1 LSATLVLGDLT
12 ASCGPHGH
20 QAQAKDSYKKKK
32 KKKEKKKKNQ
42 LINLKIVGD
51 DLAQYFPGFGG
62 ADRGRVE
69 LR

>member
-1 LSATLVLGDLT
+1 MGTRHKQKT
-12 ASCGPHGH
+12 HT
-20 QAQAKDSYKKKK
+20 KK